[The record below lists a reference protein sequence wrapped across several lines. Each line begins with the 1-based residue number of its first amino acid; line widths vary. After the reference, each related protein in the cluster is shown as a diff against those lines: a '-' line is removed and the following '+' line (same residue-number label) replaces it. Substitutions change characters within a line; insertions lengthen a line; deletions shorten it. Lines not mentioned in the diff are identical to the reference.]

1 MGALGKG
8 SLWCSLCLTGPVQ
21 DYKTELRPKLAE
33 GFDQNYA
40 KPQLCPKIRP
50 KPYKPE
56 DPKTVVRTTPQTLIQ
71 VLRRPKTTGFNPP
84 RLDCSSVSAATR
96 MQPLRVPLRLLLM
109 APLKETFW
117 KPERNPQSFEVK

>member
-84 RLDCSSVSAATR
+84 RLDCSSVR
-96 MQPLRVPLRLLLM
+96 
-109 APLKETFW
+109 
-117 KPERNPQSFEVK
+117 RNPYAALTGSFKASFNGSFKGDLLEAREEPSKL